1 MDLITTVIS
10 TLSKG
15 RFNVTN
21 EKETQ
26 AQIALALKA
35 AGFTFSQEYRLDPAN
50 IPDFFIEGIAIEV
63 KIKGNSKKIYKQVE
77 RYSLFSE
84 VKVLILVTNRSMGF
98 PQEVNGKPVY
108 LVNLG
113 KAWL

>member
-1 MDLITTVIS
+1 MDLLTTVIS

-15 RFNVTN
+15 RFNLTN

-26 AQIALALKA
+26 VQIDQALKA
-35 AGFTFSQEYRLDPAN
+35 ANLTFSREYRLDPAN
-50 IPDFFIEGIAIEV
+50 IPDFFFDGIAVEI
-63 KIKGNSKKIYKQVE
+63 KIKGNSKKIYKQME

-98 PQEVNGKPVY
+98 PEQINGKPVY